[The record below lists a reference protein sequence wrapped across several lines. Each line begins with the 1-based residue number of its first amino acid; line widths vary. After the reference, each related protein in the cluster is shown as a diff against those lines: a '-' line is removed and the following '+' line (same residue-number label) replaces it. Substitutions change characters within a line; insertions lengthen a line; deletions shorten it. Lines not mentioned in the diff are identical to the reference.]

1 MKELKLR
8 EGWLSLL
15 LLLALGLCLA
25 WALQA
30 NELAPGIWVLQWIVI
45 VGTLVGVALARVR
58 LPGALAHLIGI
69 AVGVAF
75 GGFLTA
81 TLMPAS
87 MPWEERLDGLLMRL
101 ADWWLQA
108 TGAGES
114 YDTLMFILFTTLLFW
129 VFSYIAA
136 YSIFRAHWVWGA
148 ILPNGTV
155 ILMNT
160 YYNPK
165 LMPYFVSYLLLSLLL
180 IVRFT
185 LFEREEEWQ
194 RENVRYNADFIFDFL
209 QNGAISSVLIIAA
222 AWLIPLTVTNPK
234 EWPVWQNFED
244 PWQEVQFHWNR
255 VFASVSGAGGSGR
268 FNFFTK
274 TMTLGGPVSLGN
286 SIVMEVKANEPQH
299 WRAQVFD
306 EYIGGGWRNTDPDEI
321 ELTANAT
328 VPRPMPY
335 AERVELTQTVK
346 IYVSGEKMIFAAN
359 QVTQVNKDSTARV
372 NYLQPIIRQGTTAP
386 IAGPVAEISTLASK
400 LRMRR
405 YEIYQA
411 TSLISNAGSSKL
423 RQAGTAYPDWVR
435 AKYLQ
440 LPSTLTQR
448 VRDLAQQI
456 TAGKITPYDKA
467 IAIEQYLRQ
476 IPYDETVAGPPDG
489 TDPVHWFLFDERRGY
504 CDYYSSAM
512 AVLLRAVGVPARVAR
527 GYAQGEY
534 NAGVGSYVVRE
545 LDAHAWPEVFFPT
558 YGWIDFEPTA
568 AQPALSHLLTEEDI
582 AEEEAASPAAALTP
596 GAPSRNILEEGE
608 EDFQGGGGQFPF
620 ERTPWWYPSELIG
633 AGWLTRIGVALGI
646 VALYY
651 LIRFILKRRRGDMT
665 LTTFAFDDMVKYARW
680 LGIHLQTSQTPYE
693 CADAFVKVV
702 EEGQAETRMIAD
714 LYVRE
719 HYAKQPVTV
728 YEEMTAMDAWRKMRE
743 AAWVYLLIKYL
754 PLRKETAQSL
764 RSAVRSSAS
773 S

>member
-1 MKELKLR
+1 MRYYTIKLGYQERDTSSHQTSRLFHIAAGLCSPCEEPAHNMKKIELR

-58 LPGALAHLIGI
+58 LPGVLVHLIGI
-69 AVGVAF
+69 ILGVAF

-87 MPWEERLDGLLMRL
+87 MPWADRLDGMQMRL
-101 ADWWLQA
+101 LDWWQQA

-209 QNGAISSVLIIAA
+209 QNGAISSVVIIAA
-222 AWLIPLTVTNPK
+222 AWLIPLTVSNPK

-286 SIVMEVKANEPQH
+286 AIVMEVKANEPQH

-335 AERVELTQTVK
+335 IDRVELTQTVK
-346 IYVSGEKMIFAAN
+346 IYISGEKMIFAAN
-359 QVTQVNKDSTARV
+359 QVTQVNKGSTARV
-372 NYLQPIIRQGTTAP
+372 NYLQPIIKQGVTLP
-386 IAGPVAEISTLASK
+386 IAGPVAEITTLASK

-411 TSLISNAGSSKL
+411 TSLISKAGSSKL

-435 AKYLQ
+435 ARYLQ

-456 TAGKITPYDKA
+456 TVGKQTPYDKA
-467 IAIEQYLRQ
+467 VAIEEYLRN
-476 IPYDETVAGPPDG
+476 IPYDETVEGPPDG
-489 TDPVHWFLFDERRGY
+489 TDPVHWFLFDEKRGY

-512 AVLLRAVGVPARVAR
+512 AVLLRAAGVPARVSR

-534 NAGVGSYVVRE
+534 NSSTGTFVVRE
-545 LDAHAWPEVFFPT
+545 LDAHAWPEVFFPDLRLDRFRANGGAT
-558 YGWIDFEPTA
+558 GAIAHPERGRRTGRARDPCRLLDPWRSV
-568 AQPALSHLLTEEDI
+568 AQYH
-582 AEEEAASPAAALTP
+582 
-596 GAPSRNILEEGE
+596 
-608 EDFQGGGGQFPF
+608 
-620 ERTPWWYPSELIG
+620 
-633 AGWLTRIGVALGI
+633 
-646 VALYY
+646 
-651 LIRFILKRRRGDMT
+651 RRR
-665 LTTFAFDDMVKYARW
+665 R
-680 LGIHLQTSQTPYE
+680 
-693 CADAFVKVV
+693 
-702 EEGQAETRMIAD
+702 
-714 LYVRE
+714 
-719 HYAKQPVTV
+719 
-728 YEEMTAMDAWRKMRE
+728 
-743 AAWVYLLIKYL
+743 
-754 PLRKETAQSL
+754 
-764 RSAVRSSAS
+764 
-773 S
+773 